1 VQATHLVA
9 GTPTFTVSELL
20 AEKVSVARLKDE
32 TVDITGRNLST
43 QPWLLDEAPE
53 LVITSSGD
61 TLGFRAFFG
70 EFGSTKT
77 NNNLDFHYNG
87 LPTAVVADNLA
98 LADTKVLEGGTID
111 FSAQGECRTAGGI
124 YVDLPLRIV
133 LHNTSISLPNLQ
145 SQEVDQLVLPIGVRG
160 PLDNPRLLLDE
171 GALAQALARAGLTR
185 AAEELK
191 SRAQEKVKEEIGGK
205 AGNLLDNFLRRDEKP
220 GSDTPAEPE
229 D

>member
-1 VQATHLVA
+1 
-9 GTPTFTVSELL
+9 
-20 AEKVSVARLKDE
+20 
-32 TVDITGRNLST
+32 
-43 QPWLLDEAPE
+43 
-53 LVITSSGD
+53 
-61 TLGFRAFFG
+61 
-70 EFGSTKT
+70 
-77 NNNLDFHYNG
+77 
-87 LPTAVVADNLA
+87 
-98 LADTKVLEGGTID
+98 
-111 FSAQGECRTAGGI
+111 
-124 YVDLPLRIV
+124 VDLPLRIV
-133 LHNTSISLPNLQ
+133 LHNTTISLPNLQ

-171 GALAQALARAGLTR
+171 GALAQALAKAGLTR